1 MELPDLEPH
10 AYQSLLKLGGK
21 KKLDTLLDL
30 LKANGHE
37 RVKELQHTA
46 DLSEAK
52 AAARPLKSSAA
63 NLGLAAL
70 EDVCDQILAAK
81 TWSLKHPL
89 SLEAE
94 AKLRKGLALLIQA
107 RAGL

>member
-1 MELPDLEPH
+1 MDLPDLDPRP
-10 AYQSLLKLGGK
+10 YQSLLKLGGK

-37 RVKELQHTA
+37 RVKELQGTP
-46 DLSEAK
+46 DLTEAK
-52 AAARPLKSSAA
+52 AAARALKSSAA

-70 EDVCDQILAAK
+70 EDVCDQVLALKA
-81 TWSLKHPL
+81 WSPRHPL

-94 AKLRKGLALLIQA
+94 SKLRKGLTLLIEA
-107 RAGL
+107 RQGL

>member
-30 LKANGHE
+30 LKANGHQ
-37 RVKELQHTA
+37 RVTEMQGTA
-46 DLSEAK
+46 DLAEAK
-52 AAARPLKSSAA
+52 AAARALKSSAA
-63 NLGLAAL
+63 NLGLASL
-70 EDVCDQILAAK
+70 EDVCDQVLAAK
-81 TWSLKHPL
+81 AWSLKHPL
-89 SLEAE
+89 SVEAE
-94 AKLRKGLALLIQA
+94 AKLRKGLSLLVQA